1 LQKRD
6 DEKARSARH
15 RTRQRR
21 KLGLEQAERER
32 QRRRQIDG
40 EIKQFQAAE
49 RLELDE
55 LLMKVGLPTRGRRPM
70 TDAEKKQQSARVTQW
85 WEEKKLQDEVTPKM
99 KAKLAMMSR
108 RMKQYWVDKK
118 LRQAAEQQ
126 SA

>member
-1 LQKRD
+1 M
-6 DEKARSARH
+6 KARSARH

-85 WEEKKLQDEVTPKM
+85 WEEKKLQDEVSPKM
-99 KAKLAMMSR
+99 KAKLAMMST
-108 RMKQYWVDKK
+108 RMKRYWVDNK